1 MCNPIAAI
9 ATIAKGGI
17 AAATATAPAAVAG
30 SAAAAAN
37 VAAATATL
45 GQFASIASG
54 GLGVASAI
62 TGANAQ
68 ADLAEQRYESAA
80 QAKIDTDRQ
89 LNLQQAQL
97 DEKAAQEKIAQNL
110 QTQQIASTAT
120 TATGESGGFL
130 NNNAVIQD
138 IVRQGVEANTMTT
151 QNLER
156 NVAQIG
162 EQGLGARSRAQS
174 RINEIARPSK
184 TSTGLQIGTS
194 VLGATSDY
202 SKFA

>member
-9 ATIAKGGI
+9 ATIAQGG
-17 AAATATAPAAVAG
+17 AGVPAAV
-30 SAAAAAN
+30 
-37 VAAATATL
+37 ATL

-68 ADLAEQRYESAA
+68 ADAYEANAA
-80 QAKIDTDRQ
+80 AANQAKVDTDRQ

-120 TATGESGGFL
+120 TAAGESGGFL
-130 NNNAVIQD
+130 NNDAVVQD

-162 EQGLGARSRAQS
+162 EQRLGAISTAQS
-174 RINEIARPSK
+174 RVNAVAKPSRMA
-184 TSTGLQIGTS
+184 TGLQIGTS
-194 VLGATSDY
+194 VLGAASDY

>member
-1 MCNPIAAI
+1 MCEPYLTI
-9 ATIAKGGI
+9 AT
-17 AAATATAPAAVAG
+17 VAL
-30 SAAAAAN
+30 SA
-37 VAAATATL
+37 
-45 GQFASIASG
+45 G
-54 GLGVASAI
+54 SAI

-68 ADLAEQRYESAA
+68 ADAYEANAA
-80 QAKIDTDRQ
+80 AANQAKVDTDRQ

-120 TATGESGGFL
+120 TAAGESGGFL

-162 EQGLGARSRAQS
+162 EQRLGARSTAQS
-174 RINEIARPSK
+174 RVNAVARPSRMA
-184 TSTGLQIGTS
+184 TGLQIGSSLASAASTDS
-194 VLGATSDY
+194 FQEYIS
-202 SKFA
+202 